1 MTDNKVNNSQSISE
15 CKGKTNTK
23 GTSFMGKWGYTIFL
37 FVGNIVLYAVSF
49 RVFSAQKLQFF
60 LLAIA
65 FVIVNDLY
73 IVFEN
78 NKAYKEVSVA
88 TVKAI
93 TKIRLYEAIGT
104 VEECREAM
112 EKQTPKTP
120 NTYGDGYDNEGNMI
134 YDVYEC
140 PCCGE
145 KYEIDYDYYKYCPK
159 CGQAIDRS
167 NLE

>member
-93 TKIRLYEAIGT
+93 TKIRLYEA
-104 VEECREAM
+104 
-112 EKQTPKTP
+112 
-120 NTYGDGYDNEGNMI
+120 
-134 YDVYEC
+134 EC